1 MNRNLKLFSA
11 YLVLIRLDFWMPVF
25 FLYFSSLFTL
35 ERVLLLEAVYY
46 LSVVLLEVP
55 SGYFSDRIGRKWA
68 LVVAALAGTASGAI
82 FAATT
87 NFTAFCAA
95 QFFYAMFMAFNSGSD
110 TSLLYDTL
118 KAQNREGEILKVEAT
133 AHSKSLFFGAFA
145 SVAGGAVALLG
156 FRWAY
161 VLSALAY
168 AAATAVALSFEEPP
182 KTGSAPEATIVKQLG
197 ACRAR
202 LSSTALKW
210 IFLFY
215 VGRTIFDHIPYEF
228 FQPYLG
234 FVTGAAWLPLV
245 AGVHLAVTKLV
256 SSGFARKASSMERKW
271 GTVSVL
277 LFTHVIVTALI
288 LLMAAWVHPVVVF
301 LLLLRNIPHGLG
313 QSVVNAAIH
322 PRVGSG
328 LRATYLSL
336 QSLAGRLAFAA
347 TLCALAGWT
356 GTGTAASQPALARIL
371 YGMAAFSA
379 LWFIG
384 LWAVRPK
391 TLA

>member
-1 MNRNLKLFSA
+1 MKRNLKLYSA

-25 FLYFSSLFTL
+25 FLYFISLFTL
-35 ERVLLLEAVYY
+35 ERVLFLEAVYY
-46 LSVVLLEVP
+46 ISVVALEIP
-55 SGYFSDRIGRKWA
+55 SGYFSDRFGRKWA
-68 LVVAALAGTASGAI
+68 LFTAAAAGTASGAI

-87 NFTAFCAA
+87 DFTAFCAA

-118 KAQNREGEILKVEAT
+118 KAQSREGEILKVEAS

-145 SVAGGAVALLG
+145 SLMGGAAALWG

-161 VLSALAY
+161 ALSAGTY
-168 AAATAVALSFEEPP
+168 AAAAVVALSFEEPP
-182 KTGSAPEATIVKQLG
+182 KTGSAAQSSLLKQLG

-202 LSSTALKW
+202 LSNTTLKW

-215 VGRTIFDHIPYEF
+215 VGRTVFDHIPYEF

-245 AGVHLAVTKLV
+245 AGTHLAATKLI
-256 SSGFARKASSMERKW
+256 SSGFARKASIMKTKW
-271 GTVSVL
+271 GTASVL
-277 LFTHVIVTALI
+277 LFTHVIVTGLI
-288 LLMAAWVHPVVVF
+288 LLMAVWVHPIVVF

-313 QSVVNAAIH
+313 QPVLNAAIH
-322 PRVGSG
+322 PRVDSG

-347 TLCALAGWT
+347 TLFALAGWT
-356 GTGTAASQPALARIL
+356 GGGTAASHPALARIL
-371 YGMAAFSA
+371 YVMAAFSA
-379 LWFIG
+379 LWFAG
-384 LWAVRPK
+384 LWATRPK
-391 TLA
+391 ELE